1 MIGADALGK
10 PRTAFRYFDKG
21 DMATIG
27 RHMAV
32 AKVRWPFTAR
42 LSGVVLRAIWVLAS
56 VVTLKPAICGQFK
69 TGHRDWPKT

>member
-1 MIGADALGK
+1 MAKMIGADALGK

-42 LSGVVLRAIWVLAS
+42 LSGVVLRAIWVLAH
-56 VVTLKPAICGQFK
+56 I
-69 TGHRDWPKT
+69 W